1 MLEGQPNEI
10 KPGKSKQQKKK
21 KARLALFPFLSRL
34 QN

>member
-10 KPGKSKQQKKK
+10 KPGKSKQKKR
-21 KARLALFPFLSRL
+21 KARLAPFPFLSRL